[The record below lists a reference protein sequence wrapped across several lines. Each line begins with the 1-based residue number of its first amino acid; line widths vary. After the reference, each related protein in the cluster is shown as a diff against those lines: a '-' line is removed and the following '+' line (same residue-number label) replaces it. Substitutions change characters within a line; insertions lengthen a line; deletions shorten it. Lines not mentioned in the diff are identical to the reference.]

1 MVVDVQA
8 FLYCMNH
15 FTISGSSCEPSK
27 KGLSV
32 SSVFIRAMSSADR
45 VKSNMSR
52 FCFMRSGF
60 TDLGI
65 IMHTDIYRAPDR
77 CSVRKM
83 TACSSNQMATCLC
96 SIPTCCGIHL
106 SGG

>member
-45 VKSNMSR
+45 VKSEYVEILLHAFR
-52 FCFMRSGF
+52 FHR
-60 TDLGI
+60 LRNNYA
-65 IMHTDIYRAPDR
+65 H
-77 CSVRKM
+77 
-83 TACSSNQMATCLC
+83 
-96 SIPTCCGIHL
+96 
-106 SGG
+106 

>member
-8 FLYCMNH
+8 FLLLHEPFYV
-15 FTISGSSCEPSK
+15 FLGSSCEPSK

-60 TDLGI
+60 HIL
-65 IMHTDIYRAPDR
+65 
-77 CSVRKM
+77 
-83 TACSSNQMATCLC
+83 
-96 SIPTCCGIHL
+96 
-106 SGG
+106 

>member
-65 IMHTDIYRAPDR
+65 IMHTDIYRARADN
-77 CSVRKM
+77 
-83 TACSSNQMATCLC
+83 A
-96 SIPTCCGIHL
+96 
-106 SGG
+106 

>member
-32 SSVFIRAMSSADR
+32 SSVFIRAMSR
-45 VKSNMSR
+45 
-52 FCFMRSGF
+52 
-60 TDLGI
+60 
-65 IMHTDIYRAPDR
+65 
-77 CSVRKM
+77 
-83 TACSSNQMATCLC
+83 
-96 SIPTCCGIHL
+96 PTG
-106 SGG
+106 